1 MGLNY
6 KNLNPCG
13 LYFAFLFELETE
25 KKFNPSLGLK
35 SKKQTWN
42 QTKLSGSKIL
52 RGVLCSFKRD
62 CINFQPLGG
71 LTWMRQTGCGI
82 PTFWIC
88 FHPVNMDMQTLL
100 HKWRHCYWQ
109 KKRNQ
114 KRQYQNTTNIAWIIH
129 ADCACYHCVLK
140 KLSSEFHAPTHD
152 FNQPIYCTIF
162 GREKN
167 QGQIANTNSHNFNC
181 SRRFYICTCDQF
193 VKKKNTALHFI
204 NNC

>member
-1 MGLNY
+1 MKLSVS
-6 KNLNPCG
+6 KNL
-13 LYFAFLFELETE
+13 
-25 KKFNPSLGLK
+25 
-35 SKKQTWN
+35 Q
-42 QTKLSGSKIL
+42 
-52 RGVLCSFKRD
+52 GVLCSFKRD

-71 LTWMRQTGCGI
+71 PHECVTRAVV
-82 PTFWIC
+82 FWH
-88 FHPVNMDMQTLL
+88 FEHVLDMQTLL
-100 HKWRHCYWQ
+100 HEFERRHCYWQ

-181 SRRFYICTCDQF
+181 SRRFYMWS
-193 VKKKNTALHFI
+193 VR
-204 NNC
+204 

>member
-1 MGLNY
+1 MKPNKIVRLN
-6 KNLNPCG
+6 N
-13 LYFAFLFELETE
+13 FARGSLFFQERLH
-25 KKFNPSLGLK
+25 KFPTTG
-35 SKKQTWN
+35 
-42 QTKLSGSKIL
+42 
-52 RGVLCSFKRD
+52 RA
-62 CINFQPLGG
+62 
-71 LTWMRQTGCGI
+71 TWMRHAGSGI
-82 PTFWIC
+82 PTFWTC
-88 FHPVNMDMQTLL
+88 FHPVDMDMQTLL
-100 HKWRHCYWQ
+100 HEFERRHCYWQ

-181 SRRFYICTCDQF
+181 SRRFYMWS
-193 VKKKNTALHFI
+193 VR
-204 NNC
+204 